1 MDRKQETVRALVSE
15 LLGVEQ
21 AIADALEKQQ
31 NVAHANANVAPA
43 LERSRQTAVAQAR
56 ALASYLG
63 DAAAAAAPD
72 RVVAALTNASGT
84 LTAALRADYAAF
96 NYAAIGYASL
106 FETALRLYDPAL
118 RELAPMH
125 LRAYAEAAQTLNQLI
140 ASATAHEL
148 VQEGLECECI
158 CPMCSIGACGCV
170 ALGTATINKAWT
182 ETAPAPAAGDGF
194 PLQRPRPDS
203 QLATAG
209 VQSGDRLLA
218 IDDEPVAKIPEIQA
232 AIRKHELGEEVRL
245 RIRRGAEQPREL
257 RVQHVSDYPQ

>member
-1 MDRKQETVRALVSE
+1 MDRKQQTMRARVSE

-21 AIADALEKQQ
+21 AIAEALENQQ
-31 NVAHANANVAPA
+31 NLAHANANVAAA
-43 LERSRQTAVAQAR
+43 LDRFLETPRAHAR
-56 ALASYLG
+56 ALAEYLR
-63 DAAAAAAPD
+63 DETAAAAPD
-72 RVVAALTNASGT
+72 PVVGQLTNAFGT

-106 FETALRLYDPAL
+106 FEAALRLYDPAL
-118 RELAPMH
+118 RELAPRH
-125 LRAYAEAAQTLNQLI
+125 LRAYAEAAQTVNQLI

-170 ALGTATINKAWT
+170 ALGTATINTAWA
-182 ETAPAPAAGDGF
+182 EAAPVPAAGDGF

-209 VQSGDRLLA
+209 VQAGDRLLA
-218 IDDEPVAKIPEIQA
+218 IDDEHVAKIPDIQA
-232 AIRKHELGEEVRL
+232 AIRKHALGEEMRL
-245 RIRRGAEQPREL
+245 LIQRGSEEPREL
-257 RVQHVSDYPQ
+257 RVQHVGDYA